1 VTEAL
6 RLLVVTVP
14 DLGWS
19 TYATSLRRV
28 TDSDDEIDAV
38 HVMCPSAHWERLAG
52 AKFTGRS
59 LGGYLDS
66 HYRRQLVHQVGLR
79 RLLKRSVDPGRFD
92 VVHVSP
98 HLFGGAVRDV
108 VGAIPMA
115 VSLDST
121 VIQAKENRHGTPPEV
136 GSHRHRK
143 LIEFE
148 RDSLDAA
155 SGIVCFS
162 EWAASGVREGYGRTD
177 GVIVAPPA
185 LEPPVRRGT
194 HDVGDP
200 IRIVFV
206 GNAFVRKGGDRLLRW
221 HQALLSDRV
230 ELHICSAQAPSG
242 DGLHNVVVHG
252 AVPNDELVGTLLPSM
267 DLFVLPTRSDQSPWV
282 VVEAANAGVPV
293 IASDVGGV
301 AELIPDGAGVAV
313 DANDDD
319 GFVRALVDFV
329 SDHDDRRR
337 MIATAAARDVDAEW
351 RTACSRL
358 TTLWKDLS

>member
-1 VTEAL
+1 
-6 RLLVVTVP
+6 VVSVP

-19 TYATSLRRV
+19 TYAQSLRRV
-28 TDSDDEIDAV
+28 TDTDDEIDAV
-38 HVMCPSAHWERLAG
+38 HVICPASHWERLAG
-52 AKFTGRS
+52 AKIAGRG

-66 HYRRQLVHQVGLR
+66 HYRRHFVHQLGLR
-79 RLLKRSVDPGRFD
+79 RLLKRSVEPGRFD

-98 HLFGGAVRDV
+98 HLFAGAVHDV
-108 VGAIPMA
+108 LGAIPMS
-115 VSLDST
+115 VSMDST
-121 VIQAKENRHGTPPEV
+121 VIQAKENRHGTPPEI

-148 RDSLDAA
+148 RASLDAA
-155 SGIVCFS
+155 SGVVCFS
-162 EWAASGVREGYGRTD
+162 EWAASGLREEYGRVD
-177 GVIVAPPA
+177 DVIVVSPA

-206 GNAFVRKGGDRLLRW
+206 GNEFVRKGGDRLLRW

-252 AVPNDELVGTLLPSM
+252 ATPHDELVDTLLPSM

-282 VVEAANAGVPV
+282 VVEAINAGVPV
-293 IASDVGGV
+293 IASAVGGV
-301 AELIPDGAGVAV
+301 AELIPDGAGIAL

-319 GFVRALVDFV
+319 GFVQALVGFI
-329 SDHDDRRR
+329 SDHDGRRR
-337 MIATAAARDVDAEW
+337 MIAAAAARDVESEW
-351 RTACSRL
+351 RSSCSRL
-358 TTLWKDLS
+358 TTMWKDLA